1 VVIREATP
9 EDWPAIWRFMRTIVA
24 AGETFSWDRGIT
36 EADARMA
43 WMNPPPGRTFVA
55 VGEDGGILGTAEMGP
70 NHGGPAA
77 HVATAGFMVDPAH
90 SGQGI
95 GRRLGERVLQ
105 QARADGYRAMQF
117 NAVVETNARAV
128 HLWRSLGFDV
138 LATIP
143 EGFCHPVEGYVGL
156 HIMYRPL

>member
-1 VVIREATP
+1 VIREATP
-9 EDWPAIWRFMRTIVA
+9 ADWPAMWRFMRTILA
-24 AGETFSWDRGIT
+24 AGETFSWDKDIT
-36 EADARMA
+36 EADARTA
-43 WMNPPPGRTFVA
+43 WMNAPPGRTFVA
-55 VGEDGGILGTAEMGP
+55 VDDNSAVLGTAEMGP

-77 HVATAGFMVDPAH
+77 HVATAGFMVDPAC
-90 SGQGI
+90 SGRGI

-105 QARADGYRAMQF
+105 QARVDGYRAMQF

-143 EGFCHPVEGYVGL
+143 DGFCHPTEGYVGL
-156 HIMYRPL
+156 HIMYRRL